1 MDYQTLNRI
10 FLNSAAEITAAEA
23 HGMATGMLCIN
34 NHDSSDRWLSEL
46 FGDETPVGKQ
56 LTLLNSWYDET
67 GQVLANNQF
76 DFRLFLPDGNT
87 CLTDQ
92 ANALIDWCHGFLF
105 GFGSQ
110 ANAVIM
116 TPDAE
121 EILKDL
127 YEISRMDSRVEGEDD
142 EVAFMEVTEYIKA
155 AVLLIYEQLNI
166 NVNRAVH

>member
-46 FGDETPVGKQ
+46 FGDETSVDKQ
-56 LTLLNSWYDET
+56 KTLLGAWYDET
-67 GQVLANNQF
+67 GQALANNQF

-87 CLTDQ
+87 CLSEQ
-92 ANALIDWCHGFLF
+92 ANALIDWCRGFLY
-105 GFGSQ
+105 GFGSRVQ
-110 ANAVIM
+110 SAKM
-116 TPDAE
+116 TPDTE
-121 EILKDL
+121 EIVKDL
-127 YEISRMDSRVEGEDD
+127 YEISCMDSRVEGEDD
-142 EVAFMEVTEYIKA
+142 EAAFMEITEYIKA
-155 AVLLIYEQLNI
+155 AVLLIYEELKI